1 MLDHLALLSIEKSI
15 NNTQWEG
22 KQTFLRRLEVGEFG
36 LCHFFVWSRDFGAP
50 RTCAAPSS

>member
-36 LCHFFVWSRDFGAP
+36 LCHFFCLVQGLWCTSDMRC
-50 RTCAAPSS
+50 TQ